1 MWSRQMPSLL
11 CGLFHVSSNR
21 HCCWMPDHIWSKQ
34 MTSLLCGPFHVSS
47 NHHCHWMPC
56 HMWIRQVTS
65 LLCVPFHVSSNRHC
79 CWVPC
84 HMWSRQMTFLLCG
97 LFHVSAKWH
106 SEKHHISLHTQSLS
120 SAHSILLCLL
130 KRHPILYSF
139 TLRITLGAGRSL
151 CAEILNSN
159 GSYPVI
165 TN

>member
-1 MWSRQMPSLL
+1 
-11 CGLFHVSSNR
+11 
-21 HCCWMPDHIWSKQ
+21 
-34 MTSLLCGPFHVSS
+34 
-47 NHHCHWMPC
+47 
-56 HMWIRQVTS
+56 
-65 LLCVPFHVSSNRHC
+65 
-79 CWVPC
+79 
-84 HMWSRQMTFLLCG
+84 MTFLLCG

-159 GSYPVI
+159 GSYPVAI
-165 TN
+165 CYNSKFEICKSQINNLNFKLNKLLAIFYLANICLGILTSCNFISSKNPACNFPAMET